1 VQQDDRAGGQVRRD
15 ADDRPL
21 VTVVVHVVALLFFGL
36 NAQVQML
43 PGTSSRAAFLLAK
56 VLMTRQPVVADG
68 RPAEVSSI

>member
-1 VQQDDRAGGQVRRD
+1 
-15 ADDRPL
+15 